1 MNKKDKY
8 RLSYKKSMLDDLKL
22 GQLDNDYKKIIEN
35 YSIKKN
41 DMKPVKMSKYDEK
54 NIIMTIE
61 QEKLNSR
68 LDKKQKDFISKLNN
82 IDKIKEIKINEPNL
96 NLYDYLKAKKL
107 FSNS

>member
-22 GQLDNDYKKIIEN
+22 GKIDNDYKKIIDN

-41 DMKPVKMSKYDEK
+41 NTKPIKMCKYDEK
-54 NIIMTIE
+54 NIILSIE
-61 QEKLNSR
+61 QDKLNSR
-68 LDKKQKDFISKLNN
+68 LDKKQKEFISKLNN

-107 FSNS
+107 FSNN

>member
-54 NIIMTIE
+54 NIITGFSTI
-61 QEKLNSR
+61 KWRPLSFLNRVKYS
-68 LDKKQKDFISKLNN
+68 QVV
-82 IDKIKEIKINEPNL
+82 
-96 NLYDYLKAKKL
+96 
-107 FSNS
+107 